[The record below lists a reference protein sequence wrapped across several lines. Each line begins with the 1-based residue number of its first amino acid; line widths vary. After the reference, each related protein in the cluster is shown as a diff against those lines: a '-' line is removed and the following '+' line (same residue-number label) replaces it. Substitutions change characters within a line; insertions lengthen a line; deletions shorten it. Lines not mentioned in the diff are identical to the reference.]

1 MPGPGPNA
9 LLIEESLNESVPQTG
24 YLEDFT
30 LVSTAGQG
38 TTASPFDATVFGL
51 DADTARNYTFVCPGH
66 IAPNT
71 TVQLVL
77 ALGIAANATTTT
89 SITGKII
96 RRNGT
101 TTTLS
106 LQSHDAAAGGAAAR
120 HEYVTYSWAGSFSAG
135 DVITFNLDAAAASQV
150 VILGAILRALRH
162 ASLANVR
169 SRTTRTLT
177 F

>member
-9 LLIEESLNESVPQTG
+9 LMIEESLNESVPQTG

-38 TTASPFDATVFGL
+38 TTASPFDATAFGL
-51 DADTARNYTFVCPGH
+51 EPNTARNFTFVCPGH
-66 IAPNT
+66 VAPNS

-77 ALGIAANATTTT
+77 SLALAASATTITT
-89 SITGKII
+89 ITGKVV

-101 TTTLS
+101 TATLGS
-106 LQSHDAAAGGAAAR
+106 LTHDAAAGGALAR
-120 HEYVTYSWAGSFSAG
+120 HENATFSWSATFSAG
-135 DVITFNLDAAAASQV
+135 DVITFNISSAAASQV
-150 VILGAILRALRH
+150 VLLGAILRAFRH